1 MGRVIIRQGKRFV
14 SFLDMSLPFE
24 YIETLRTIEIR
35 VFDMYGKLYV
45 RHTYNKNVLVNKH
58 WDNLPHIILTLDAL
72 CLDMLIRLAP
82 ENLKNLYTQYNNV
95 CTPY

>member
-1 MGRVIIRQGKRFV
+1 MGRVTVRKGRRFV

-24 YIETLRTIEIR
+24 YIETPRTIEVR

-45 RHTYNKNVLVNKH
+45 RKTYNKKFLVNKH
-58 WDNLPHIILTLDAL
+58 WDNLPHVILTLDAL
-72 CLDMLIRLAP
+72 CLDLLIRLAP

>member
-1 MGRVIIRQGKRFV
+1 MGKVIVRQGRRFV
-14 SFLDMSLPFE
+14 SFLDTSLPYEFT
-24 YIETLRTIEIR
+24 ETPRTIEIR

-58 WDNLPHIILTLDAL
+58 WDHLFHVYLTLDAL